1 MNGVAAIRATPNLI
15 FTVGAFLYFYR
26 GAADLLAGVAGFF
39 ISILANECRRSFSF
53 LFAGAAEQPAPVLL
67 VGTTPLTLSSLRR
80 HRQQHGDGRPSA
92 LPLHG

>member
-67 VGTTPLTLSSLRR
+67 VGTTPLLLPIASSRLF
-80 HRQQHGDGRPSA
+80 SYA
-92 LPLHG
+92 LCGCWGAAPTG

>member
-1 MNGVAAIRATPNLI
+1 MAHRGMNGVAAIRATPNLI

-67 VGTTPLTLSSLRR
+67 VGTTPLLLF
-80 HRQQHGDGRPSA
+80 QRPRPA
-92 LPLHG
+92 HACRLQFPI

>member
-15 FTVGAFLYFYR
+15 CTVGAFLYFYR
-26 GAADLLAGVAGFF
+26 WVADLVARVAGFF

-67 VGTTPLTLSSLRR
+67 VGTTPLLLSEL
-80 HRQQHGDGRPSA
+80 HEYTVTGRTS
-92 LPLHG
+92 